1 MTDHASAVRGLV
13 ASEPMQ
19 PVDRP
24 NPGGR
29 LQRLCR
35 TAARDLDATGVGVS
49 VLSQAGELVSVAAS
63 SDLSERVEQLQ
74 FSLGEGP
81 CLEAYASRSPLLIAD
96 LESDAGAR
104 WPAYVP
110 AAHEY
115 GVCAVFAFPLQVGVA
130 RLGALD
136 VYRDEVGSLSHW
148 ALLRSLAYAEAA
160 LETLLDGD
168 HGPDEASTLLRG
180 GDNQFEVYQAQGM
193 VMVQLG
199 VPADQAM
206 ARIRAYAYRQ
216 DRRIG
221 EVAADIVARRV
232 RLERDGPGP

>member
-1 MTDHASAVRGLV
+1 
-13 ASEPMQ
+13 
-19 PVDRP
+19 
-24 NPGGR
+24 
-29 LQRLCR
+29 
-35 TAARDLDATGVGVS
+35 

-63 SDLSERVEQLQ
+63 DDLSERVEQLQ

-81 CLEAYASRSPLLIAD
+81 CLAAYMSRSPLLISD
-96 LESDAGAR
+96 LGSDAATK

-115 GVCAVFAFPLQVGVA
+115 GVRAVFAFPLQVGVA

-136 VYRDEVGSLSHW
+136 VYRDEVGSLSDW
-148 ALLRSLAYAEAA
+148 ALLRSLAYAQAA
-160 LETLLDGD
+160 LEALLDGD

-221 EVAADIVARRV
+221 EVAADIVARRII
-232 RLERDGPGP
+232 LERDGPGP